1 MTTKLTG
8 ALVAGALAVGILVGA
23 AGTVLVHDARPS
35 MNMMGDSSQMMG
47 DSSQMMG
54 DSSQMMGDSSQMMNM
69 MGDSSQMMNMMG
81 NSSQMMD
88 MMGDSS
94 QMMSDSSQMPMRGTD
109 PAEHERH
116 HPGTDK

>member
-81 NSSQMMD
+81 NSSQMM
-88 MMGDSS
+88 
-94 QMMSDSSQMPMRGTD
+94 SDSSQMPMQETD